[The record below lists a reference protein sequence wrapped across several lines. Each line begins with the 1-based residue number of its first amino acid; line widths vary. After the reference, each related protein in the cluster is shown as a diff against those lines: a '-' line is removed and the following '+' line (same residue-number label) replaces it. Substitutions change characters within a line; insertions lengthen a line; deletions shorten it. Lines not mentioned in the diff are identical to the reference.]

1 MIYVRGL
8 IAAVMVLL
16 GAIVLVEM
24 LRYPIAQTFSGVI
37 LGLAMMGL
45 GLFRLNS
52 ILRNG
57 RGGSR

>member
-52 ILRNG
+52 ILRNS